1 MSNRARLLL
10 FLRAGVFVLGMQYVL
25 GPLLIRRVMRAV
37 GSRLGL
43 RNDFAHHVLSS
54 GLLLLQGVLV
64 IALAL
69 LLAGMLRRSG
79 PAGSGDVLRSSH
91 LRGARPWR
99 MLAAGGALG
108 ALMLAGVMLAE
119 GGVGHVAIRLRDHGL
134 ASIAWHQLL
143 LVACFAAVG
152 ASEEILN
159 RGYPLHE
166 LARGVGFW
174 PAAVATSLLF
184 GWEHLAEGDP
194 AMGSLGVFA
203 FAMVACASLRATGS
217 LWFAIG
223 YHAAWDYGESGV
235 LGIPDSS
242 FLLSG
247 ALGETRV
254 TGMPL
259 LTGGAA
265 GPEGSVLTL
274 ALLAVLF
281 AWFVRMQRRLPP
293 AGPAGLRDDSMLAD
307 PAWAPR

>member
-1 MSNRARLLL
+1 MSNVLARLAV

-25 GPLLIRRVMRAV
+25 GPLVIRRVMRAA
-37 GSRLGL
+37 GSRFGL
-43 RNDFAHHVLSS
+43 RNDHAHHVLSS
-54 GLLLLQGVLV
+54 ALLLIQDVLV

-69 LLAGMLRRSG
+69 LLARVLRG
-79 PAGSGDVLRSSH
+79 AGRTGFGDVLRSSH

-99 MLAAGGALG
+99 MLAAGG
-108 ALMLAGVMLAE
+108 MLAALVLAAVMLTEAA
-119 GGVGHVAIRLRDHGL
+119 VGHVAIQLRDHGM
-134 ASIAWHQLL
+134 ASIARHQLL

-152 ASEEILN
+152 ASEEIVN

-166 LARGVGFW
+166 LARGIGFW
-174 PAAVATSLLF
+174 PAAVATSALF
-184 GWEHLAEGDP
+184 GWGHFAEGDS

-223 YHAAWDYGESGV
+223 YHAAWDYGESGL

-254 TGMPL
+254 TGMKL

-265 GPEGSVLTL
+265 GPEGSVLTI
-274 ALLAVLF
+274 AVLAVMF
-281 AWFVRMQRRLPP
+281 AWFFRMERRLLP
-293 AGPAGLRDDSMLAD
+293 AGSVIMRNSVLAAPA
-307 PAWAPR
+307 

>member
-1 MSNRARLLL
+1 MSDVSARMVA
-10 FLRAGVFVLGMQYVL
+10 FLRAGVFILGMQYVL
-25 GPLLIRRVMRAV
+25 GPLVIRHVMRSV
-37 GSRLGL
+37 GSRFGL
-43 RNDFAHHVLSS
+43 RNDHAHHVLSS
-54 GLLLLQGVLV
+54 GLLLIQGVFV

-69 LLAGMLRRSG
+69 LLAMVLRRVG
-79 PAGSGDVLRSSH
+79 RAGFGDVLQSSH
-91 LRGARPWR
+91 LRDARPWR

-108 ALMLAGVMLAE
+108 ALALAGVMLTE
-119 GGVGHVAIRLRDHGL
+119 SWVGHVAIQLRDHGL

-143 LVACFAAVG
+143 LVACFASVG
-152 ASEEILN
+152 ASEEIVN

-184 GWEHLAEGDP
+184 GWEHFAEGDT

-203 FAMVACASLRATGS
+203 FAMFTCASLRATGS

-223 YHAAWDYGESGV
+223 YHAAWDYGESGL

-265 GPEGSVLTL
+265 GPEGSVLTI
-274 ALLAVLF
+274 AVLAVLF
-281 AWFVRMQRRLPP
+281 AWFFWMRRRLLP
-293 AGPAGLRDDSMLAD
+293 AGSVVPLNSALSD
-307 PAWAPR
+307 PA

>member
-1 MSNRARLLL
+1 MSNVTARLAAL
-10 FLRAGVFVLGMQYVL
+10 LRAGVFVLGMQYVL
-25 GPLLIRRVMRAV
+25 DPLVIRRVMRAV
-37 GSRLGL
+37 GSRFGL
-43 RNDFAHHVLSS
+43 QNDHAHHVLSS
-54 GLLLLQGVLV
+54 GLLLIQDVSV

-69 LLAGMLRRSG
+69 LLAGMLRRTRRPSF
-79 PAGSGDVLRSSH
+79 GDVLQSSH
-91 LRGARPWR
+91 LRGAKPWW

-108 ALMLAGVMLAE
+108 ALTLAGVMLMESGSA
-119 GGVGHVAIRLRDHGL
+119 HVTIQLRDHGL
-134 ASIAWHQLL
+134 ASIVRHQLL

-152 ASEEILN
+152 ASEEIVN

-166 LARGVGFW
+166 LARGIGFW

-184 GWEHLAEGDP
+184 GWGHFMEGDP
-194 AMGSLGVFA
+194 AMGSLGVFV
-203 FAMVACASLRATGS
+203 FAMFACASLRATGS

-223 YHAAWDYGESGV
+223 YHAVWDYSECGL

-265 GPEGSVLTL
+265 GPEGSALTI
-274 ALLAVLF
+274 AVLAVLF
-281 AWFVRMQRRLPP
+281 AWFVWMRRRLLP
-293 AGPAGLRDDSMLAD
+293 AGSAVPRSSAFANPA
-307 PAWAPR
+307 